1 MGNGEVAIFEKQPQ
15 NCFYMITFESPSS
28 DQLHK
33 LENYQMVVSAR
44 QRIKTD
50 VI

>member
-1 MGNGEVAIFEKQPQ
+1 MGNGGINFEKQPK
-15 NCFYMITFESPSS
+15 NYFNVMTFESPSS

-33 LENYQMVVSAR
+33 LENYQMVISAR

-50 VI
+50 GT